1 MVTNHRKHIGNEGES
16 LVIDYLKKHGFSIM
30 ACNYRTRQGEID
42 IIAQKG
48 SLITFVEVKRR
59 LKSYFNLSEV
69 ITPSKQRKIIQTA
82 ATYRAEKRLFGD
94 FIFRFDVA
102 LVEQYGSEK
111 TITYISD
118 AFRIPE
124 GNFL

>member
-1 MVTNHRKHIGNEGES
+1 MVTNHRKRIGNEGES
-16 LVIDYLKKHGFSIM
+16 LVVDYLKKNGFSIV
-30 ACNYRTRQGEID
+30 ACNYQTRKGEID
-42 IIAQKG
+42 IIAQKD
-48 SLITFVEVKRR
+48 SLIAFVEVKHR

-82 ATYRAEKRLFGD
+82 ATYRTEKRLFGD

-102 LVEQYGSEK
+102 LIEQHGQEK
-111 TITYISD
+111 NITYISD

-124 GNFL
+124 GIFL